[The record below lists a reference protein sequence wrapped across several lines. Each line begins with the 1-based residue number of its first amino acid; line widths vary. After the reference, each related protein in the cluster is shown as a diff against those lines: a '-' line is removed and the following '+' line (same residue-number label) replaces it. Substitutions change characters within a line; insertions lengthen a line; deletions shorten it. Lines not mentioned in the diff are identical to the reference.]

1 MPPWLERLR
10 LPDLGLARLGQRV
23 GLHKLKPFNKVQWLA
38 IGVFGVMLL
47 VLSAGLIGRFAVLT
61 PWGRDIVSGIVNG
74 KSLGRWGRINVYGLK
89 GDVWSDFTL
98 DRVTVTDPKGVW
110 LDARAIHVRWES
122 AELLV
127 RRFHARTIQAST
139 VRFVRRPELQPEVTP
154 PGPMPLSVKIDR
166 LNTGVELLEG
176 FSQDYGRLA
185 LAGDADVRRKGPAT
199 VHLNAHSI
207 TRPGDFLRLAYAAG
221 GANGLQLDAQA
232 SEANG
237 GPIAGALGYS
247 PKAPFALNL
256 QAHGKP
262 ADGRFS
268 GFIRTGADTPLS
280 TQGTWDAKGATA
292 SGRLALAGSTLLTPM
307 AARLGRDLRFG
318 LYAEPGLKDRWTLA
332 ATILADNLTAR
343 TVGVVTTAGATPE
356 GLRIIA
362 QTPSLTRLV
371 GTEAAGPASFNGV
384 LAGDIDNWRLHGQ
397 VSAAK
402 AGFAGY
408 SLASLSGPIDV
419 VSRKSRQDIQVSAR
433 GAGGSGSGMLTAL
446 MGSAPTLNAKVV
458 WLADGRVYAERFDAV
473 GSALRVEGS
482 GGQGLFGGLNF
493 KGRAALTN
501 VGLIRRGATGSVDGP
516 FEASQSKAGQP
527 WRFTLD
533 ARGKRFASGLGQL
546 DRLLG
551 PEPRLQ
557 LAGGLDKGRFDVT
570 RAALNGTAGQANGKG
585 LIGFDG
591 SLKLALD
598 WSAKGPFQAG
608 PLEIAGNMK
617 GDGALTGSI
626 GAPRAD
632 LKADFDEIDLGQ
644 LQLTKSQV
652 ALTFQKDPRGY
663 DGQVAINGASQWGPA
678 HGRSDFRFAGDG
690 VALEGLS
697 VDAGGLKA
705 QGSLALRSGSPS
717 SADLT
722 FAAGPGA
729 FLTAGEAH
737 GVVKVSDARPD
748 PAAAVQIAGSNLQL
762 RGSDWVFRTVRLD
775 GKGSPARLPFSV
787 NADVAG
793 ALPVKFVGDGV
804 YARNGQTQ
812 TLALNG
818 AGQARTATFKTLQP
832 LTVAFG
838 PGGSKAFSAD
848 LNVGGGRLTAHGRE
862 AKGLVDGRADLQG
875 VDLAALNA
883 DFKGRVDAALVLNGR
898 GDRLAGNLDAQ
909 LHDLHARDGPKKL
922 TVDGTLKAVLTGGD
936 RLHVDASAFDKG
948 GGVKASTSVDLPV
961 IASVTPL
968 HLAVVKN
975 RPLSGRYAIAGE
987 VQPIWDL
994 FQGGDRTLGGIVD
1007 SQGQLAGTL
1016 DRPLV
1021 EGSATLRNGRFDDS
1035 ATGLSLRALTLD
1047 AAFDRNAA
1055 VVRQFSGTDGRDGKV
1070 SGQGRIELA
1079 KGGASSFTATLA
1091 GFQLLN
1097 NDIGQARASGPVT
1110 VTRAAD
1116 GKIKLTGDLAVTRA
1130 TFAANPPTS
1139 ADVVSMD
1146 VVEINA
1152 PAGRKTFAPVR
1163 RGPGAALD
1171 VSLHAPGQVFVKGR
1185 GLNVEFALKAH
1196 VGGTTS
1202 APVLSGAANVVRGDF
1217 NFSGKRFEFDE
1228 RGTVSLST
1236 HPEDIRLDLRA
1247 VRDDPSLTAIIQVR
1261 GTAAKPEITLAS
1273 EPALPQDEVLSQVLF
1288 GTSAAQLSPIEAAQ
1302 LASAVAALAGGGGFD
1317 VLGHLR
1323 EFAGLDRLVF
1333 GGDQASGMTVAG
1345 GKYVS
1350 ENVYLELIGGGR
1362 EGGAVQ
1368 VEWRLKKS
1376 LSITSRL
1383 GGEGDA
1389 KLAVRW
1395 RKDLR

>member
-1 MPPWLERLR
+1 M
-10 LPDLGLARLGQRV
+10 
-23 GLHKLKPFNKVQWLA
+23 
-38 IGVFGVMLL
+38 
-47 VLSAGLIGRFAVLT
+47 T
-61 PWGRDIVSGIVNG
+61 
-74 KSLGRWGRINVYGLK
+74 
-89 GDVWSDFTL
+89 
-98 DRVTVTDPKGVW
+98 
-110 LDARAIHVRWES
+110 
-122 AELLV
+122 
-127 RRFHARTIQAST
+127 
-139 VRFVRRPELQPEVTP
+139 
-154 PGPMPLSVKIDR
+154 
-166 LNTGVELLEG
+166 
-176 FSQDYGRLA
+176 
-185 LAGDADVRRKGPAT
+185 LAGT
-199 VHLNAHSI
+199 V
-207 TRPGDFLRLAYAAG
+207 
-221 GANGLQLDAQA
+221 
-232 SEANG
+232 
-237 GPIAGALGYS
+237 
-247 PKAPFALNL
+247 
-256 QAHGKP
+256 
-262 ADGRFS
+262 
-268 GFIRTGADTPLS
+268 
-280 TQGTWDAKGATA
+280 
-292 SGRLALAGSTLLTPM
+292 
-307 AARLGRDLRFG
+307 
-318 LYAEPGLKDRWTLA
+318 
-332 ATILADNLTAR
+332 LADNLSAR
-343 TVGVVTTAGATPE
+343 AGGVVTTFGVIPE
-356 GLRIIA
+356 GLKLSL
-362 QTPSLTRLV
+362 QTPSLTRLA
-371 GTEAAGPASFNGV
+371 GTDAAGPARFDGTI
-384 LAGDIDNWRLHGQ
+384 AGDIDNWRLRGQ
-397 VSAAK
+397 ASATA
-402 AGFAGY
+402 AHLAGY
-408 SLASLSGPIDV
+408 SLASLSGPLEV
-419 VSRKSRQDIQVSAR
+419 VSRKSRQDILVSAR
-433 GAGGSGSGMLTAL
+433 GAGGSGSGLVTAL
-446 MGSAPTLNAKVV
+446 LGSAPSASAKVV
-458 WLADGRVYAERFDAV
+458 WLADGRVYAERFDAT
-473 GSALRVEGS
+473 GSALKVSGS
-482 GGQGLFGGLNF
+482 GGQGLFGGLSF
-493 KGRAALTN
+493 KGRATLTDI
-501 VGLIRRGATGSVDGP
+501 GLIRRGAHGVAEGP
-516 FEASQSKAGQP
+516 FEASQGRARQP
-527 WRFTLD
+527 WQVTLD
-533 ARGKRFASGLGQL
+533 AHGQRFSTGLGQL

-551 PEPRLQ
+551 AEPRLQ
-557 LAGGLDKGRFDVT
+557 IAGALDKGRFDVA
-570 RAALNGTAGQANGKG
+570 RAALMGKAGRANGKG
-585 LIGFDG
+585 LVGFNG
-591 SLKLALD
+591 ELKLALD
-598 WSAKGPFQAG
+598 WSAKGPFSAG
-608 PLEIAGNMK
+608 PLEIAGDMK

-626 GAPRAD
+626 GSPRAD
-632 LKADFDEIDLGQ
+632 LKADFEQIDLGQ
-644 LQLTKSQV
+644 LQLTRSQV

-663 DGQVAINGASQWGPA
+663 DGQMAINGSSQWGPA

-690 VALEGLS
+690 VMLEGLS
-697 VDAGGLKA
+697 VDAGGLQA

-717 SADLT
+717 SADLS

-729 FLTAGEAH
+729 FLTSGEAH

-748 PAAAVQIAGSNLQL
+748 PAAAVQLAGSNVQL
-762 RGSDWVFRTVRLD
+762 RGSPWVFRTIRLD
-775 GKGSPARLPFSV
+775 GRGSLARLPFSV
-787 NADVAG
+787 NADVTG
-793 ALPVKFVGDGV
+793 NVPVKFVGDGV

-838 PGGSKAFSAD
+838 PGGARAFSAD

-875 VDLAALNA
+875 VDLAALSA
-883 DFKGRVDAALVLNGR
+883 DFKGRVDAGLVLNGR
-898 GDRLAGNLDAQ
+898 GDRLAGSLDAQ

-922 TVDGTLKAVLTGGD
+922 SVDGALKAVLTGGD
-936 RLHVDASAFDKG
+936 KLHLDATAFDKG

-975 RPLSGRYAIAGE
+975 RPISGRYAIAGE

-1007 SQGQLAGTL
+1007 SQGRLAGTL

-1021 EGSATLRNGRFDDS
+1021 EGSASLRNGRFDDS

-1055 VVRQFSGTDGRDGKV
+1055 VVRQFSGTDGRDGKL

-1152 PAGRKTFAPVR
+1152 PPGRKTFAPVR

-1171 VSLHAPGQVFVKGR
+1171 VSLHAPGQIFVKGR

-1202 APVLSGAANVVRGDF
+1202 APVLTGAANVVRGDF

-1236 HPEDIRLDLRA
+1236 HPEEIRLDLRA
-1247 VRDDPSLTAIIQVR
+1247 VRDDPSLTAIVQVR

-1273 EPALPQDEVLSQVLF
+1273 EPALPQEEVLSQVLF
-1288 GTSAAQLSPIEAAQ
+1288 GTSAAQLSPIEGAQ

-1333 GGDQASGMTVAG
+1333 GGDEASGMTVAG

-1376 LSITSRL
+1376 LSIISRL